1 MRSLN
6 SNVVRRQSAALTPLL
21 LKDKVIFLIVT
32 LMAAS
37 YSVFLLPVWSVLI
50 STTLITTANFY
61 HDH

>member
-6 SNVVRRQSAALTPLL
+6 SNVMRRQSAVLTPLL

>member
-1 MRSLN
+1 MKSLN
-6 SNVVRRQSAALTPLL
+6 SNVVRRQSAVLTPLL

-32 LMAAS
+32 LMASS

>member
-1 MRSLN
+1 MKSLN
-6 SNVVRRQSAALTPLL
+6 SNVMRRQSSVLTPLL

-32 LMAAS
+32 LMASS
-37 YSVFLLPVWSVLI
+37 YSVLLLPVWSVLI

>member
-6 SNVVRRQSAALTPLL
+6 SNVVRGQSAALTPLL

-37 YSVFLLPVWSVLI
+37 YSVFLLPVWSALI